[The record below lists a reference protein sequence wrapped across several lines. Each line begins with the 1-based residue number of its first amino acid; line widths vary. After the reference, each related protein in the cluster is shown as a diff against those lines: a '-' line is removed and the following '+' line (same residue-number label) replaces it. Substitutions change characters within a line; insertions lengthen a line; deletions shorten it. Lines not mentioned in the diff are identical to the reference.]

1 MRFLA
6 AIAVLLLFFGARDA
20 QAAKKLALVFGND
33 VYEELPSLK
42 KAVNDATSMSMA
54 LKDMGFDASLT
65 TNATRRTMTQALA
78 KFEGR
83 IEAGDE
89 IFFFYAGHG
98 VAIAG
103 ENYLLPTDM
112 LPPEVGQES
121 LVEDE
126 AISVDRVI
134 RKFQSRGAGVTFV
147 VLDACRDNPFAG
159 ADGTRSIGATRGLTR
174 IEPPS
179 GVFVLYSA
187 GLGQT
192 ALDRLND
199 EDPDPNSVFTR
210 KLLPILKTPGLTHVG
225 IAKRVQAEVI
235 EMAALIGHRQE
246 PAYYDQIKGE
256 IVLLPGP
263 AATASEVQTLVAPP
277 PNSVTIGRTQLSL
290 VFPEGHC
297 QLDPGE
303 PADARI
309 MSSIRGA
316 IAGTNELVASFAEC
330 NELKGWRAGVYQTLD
345 HFGQYMTLLQTL
357 NQEIDTPQ
365 AAMIADIC
373 KEMRAASPADNEA
386 IMAKSSNRL
395 EVIMEG
401 VKVNEQKMLGVIDE
415 DANGC
420 YSALFQRMQ
429 AEVGGEKQIAGVF
442 NTTFVKGKI
451 IYVNLYA
458 PFAGDDT
465 VNKLL
470 VRQKELARLLV
481 IANQPPQ

>member
-1 MRFLA
+1 MRILA
-6 AIAVLLLFFGARDA
+6 LAVVLLLALGGTDA
-20 QAAKKLALVFGND
+20 KAAKKLALVFGND
-33 VYEELPSLK
+33 AYETLPSLK
-42 KAVNDATSMSMA
+42 KAVNDATAMRDT
-54 LKDMGFDASLT
+54 LQGIGFDAELA
-65 TNATRRTMTQALA
+65 TNANRRTMTQSLA
-78 KFEGR
+78 RFEGK
-83 IEAGDE
+83 IAPGDE

-103 ENYLLPTDM
+103 ENFLLPTDM
-112 LPPEVGQES
+112 IAPEAGAES

-134 RKFQSRGAGVTFV
+134 RKFQARGAGVTFV

-159 ADGTRSIGATRGLTR
+159 ADGTRSIGQTRGLTR

-199 EDPDPNSVFTR
+199 DDPDPNSVFTR

-235 EMAALIGHRQE
+235 EMASLVGHRQE

-256 IVLLPGP
+256 IVLLPG
-263 AATASEVQTLVAPP
+263 AAMEPQTLVAPAP
-277 PNSVTIGRTQLSL
+277 SGPVATIGRTQIGL
-290 VFPEGHC
+290 VLPEGHC
-297 QLDPGE
+297 ELDAGE

-316 IAGTNELVASFAEC
+316 IAGSNELVASFAEC
-330 NELKGWRAGVYQTLD
+330 TELKGWRAGIYPTLN

-357 NQEIDTPQ
+357 NQEIDMPRPT
-365 AAMIADIC
+365 MITEIC
-373 KEMRAASPADNEA
+373 KEMRASTPADNEA
-386 IMAKSSNRL
+386 IMSKAGNRL

-401 VKVNEQKMLGVIDE
+401 IKVNEQKLLGVVDE
-415 DANGC
+415 DEFGC

-442 NTTFVKGKI
+442 TTTFVKGKI
-451 IYVNLYA
+451 IYINLYA
-458 PFAGDDT
+458 PFAGSET
-465 VNKLL
+465 VDELL
-470 VRQKELARLLV
+470 VAQKALAKRFV
-481 IANQPPQ
+481 EANP

>member
-1 MRFLA
+1 MRILWLV
-6 AIAVLLLFFGARDA
+6 IVLLLSLASQPASAER
-20 QAAKKLALVFGND
+20 KLALIFGND
-33 VYEELPSLK
+33 SYESLPSLK
-42 KAVNDATSMSMA
+42 KAVNDATAMRDTLSGI
-54 LKDMGFDASLT
+54 GFQAELT
-65 TNATRRTMTQALA
+65 TNANRRGMNQSLA
-78 KFEGR
+78 KFEGQ
-83 IEAGDE
+83 IEPGDE
-89 IFFFYAGHG
+89 VFFFYAGHG

-121 LVEDE
+121 LIEDE

-134 RKFQSRGAGVTFV
+134 RRFQARGAAVSFV

-159 ADGTRSIGATRGLTR
+159 ADGTRSIGQTRGLTR

-199 EDPDPNSVFTR
+199 DDPDPNSVFTR
-210 KLLPILKTPGLTHVG
+210 KLIPILKTPGLSHVG

-235 EMAALIGHRQE
+235 ETASLVGHRQE

-256 IVLLPGP
+256 IVLLPGLVP
-263 AATASEVQTLVAPP
+263 QPEIQTLIAPP
-277 PNSVTIGRTQLSL
+277 PNAAMIGRTQVSL
-290 VFPEGHC
+290 ILPDGHC

-330 NELKGWRAGVYQTLD
+330 NELKGWRAGIYPTLN

-357 NQEIDTPQ
+357 NQEIDVPSSI
-365 AAMIADIC
+365 MIPEVC
-373 KEMRAASPADNEA
+373 KEMRAASPAENQA
-386 IMAKSSNRL
+386 IISKAGNRL
-395 EVIMEG
+395 EVIMDG
-401 VKVNEQKMLGVIDE
+401 IKINEQKLLGVIDE
-415 DANGC
+415 DDYGC
-420 YSALFQRMQ
+420 YAAIFQRMQ
-429 AEVGGEKQIAGVF
+429 AEVGGEKEVAGVF
-442 NTTFVKGKI
+442 TTTFVKGKF
-451 IYVNLYA
+451 IYINLYA
-458 PFAGDDT
+458 PFGDGIVD
-465 VNKLL
+465 KLL
-470 VRQKELARLLV
+470 AEQKALTKRFVE
-481 IANQPPQ
+481 ANR